1 MLNSKDALTVTLL
14 LSISLIVLPK
24 AYGSEMHEHNQQG
37 KGEAWHGVEAESTHG
52 EGAGICPVLHKEAS
66 EEYPYTYEGKT
77 YYFYCP
83 MCIEEFK
90 KDPDKYI
97 SRIKEINLEAF
108 QFGFSP
114 DKITVK
120 KGDIV
125 KLYATSRDVVHGLY
139 IKDYDINVRLK
150 KGETKKIEFVADKTG
165 EFDIL
170 CSIYCGRGHHN
181 MKAELIVEK

>member
-1 MLNSKDALTVTLL
+1 MLNRKDALTVTVL
-14 LSISLIVLPK
+14 LSISFIVLPQS
-24 AYGSEMHEHNQQG
+24 YGSQMQE
-37 KGEAWHGVEAESTHG
+37 HGVEAESTHG
-52 EGAGICPVLHKEAS
+52 EGAGICPVMHKEAS
-66 EEYPYTYEGKT
+66 KEYSYAYKGKT
-77 YYFYCP
+77 YYFCCP
-83 MCIEEFK
+83 ACIGEFK
-90 KDPDKYI
+90 KNPDKYI

-125 KLYATSRDVVHGLY
+125 KLDATSRDVTHGLY
-139 IKDYDINVRLK
+139 IKEYGINVRLK

-170 CSIYCGRGHHN
+170 CSIYCGRKHHD
-181 MKAELIVEK
+181 MKAKLIVEE